1 MRIRAPL
8 LGLVACL
15 AGCAGSA
22 DVGTISALEV
32 VVVADHTPRGDVP
45 RDLLGELREAL
56 PRHAVER
63 GLLGRSREGG
73 RRLLVRA
80 EIEDFP
86 GRGSGGLG
94 QGAPW
99 IEAGP
104 ISVAYTVTDDDGK
117 TVAATTLTTDPRDAI
132 HAPADPFVH
141 TQAVAFVRWLAGR

>member
-1 MRIRAPL
+1 MRA
-8 LGLVACL
+8 GMLVLAFSAAL

-22 DVGTISALEV
+22 DVGNISALEV

-73 RRLLVRA
+73 RRILVRA
-80 EIEDFP
+80 EIVDFP
-86 GRGSGGLG
+86 GRGSGGIG

-104 ISVAYTVTDDDGK
+104 ITVTYTLTDDDGK
-117 TVAATTLTTDPRDAI
+117 TVAETTLTTDPGDAV

-141 TQAVAFVRWLAGR
+141 SQAVAFVRWLAGR